1 MYCWKCRE
9 KVLGA
14 VCASCTAIQPPP
26 AAPDYFAIL
35 ALPRRY
41 FVSGIGEA
49 HRKISRKVHPDRF
62 ARRSAVERRMSLQW
76 TAAINT
82 AKRVLEDPVS
92 RARYLA
98 TGNPS
103 PKEDNSLKLDPD
115 FLEEIFELQMEAM
128 EDPQSTKQIAQQRY
142 NELYRQIEDIF
153 RQWEEGK
160 GELHLVE
167 ESLAKMKYF
176 SNLLAD

>member
-26 AAPDYFAIL
+26 PAPDYFKIL
-35 ALPRRY
+35 GLPRRY
-41 FVSGIGEA
+41 FIDGIGEA
-49 HRKISRKVHPDRF
+49 HRKISRKVHPDRYT
-62 ARRSAVERRMSLQW
+62 RRSAVERRMSLQW
-76 TAAINT
+76 TASINT

-115 FLEEIFELQMEAM
+115 FLEEVFELQMEAM
-128 EDPQSTKQIAQQRY
+128 EDPQAAKINAQQRY
-142 NELYRQIEDIF
+142 DKLHSETEDIF
-153 RQWEEGK
+153 RKWEAGK
-160 GELHLVE
+160 GKLNLVE
-167 ESLAKMKYF
+167 ENLAKMKYF
-176 SNLLAD
+176 SNLLSA